1 MSVWTV
7 GRICHC
13 QCYVISEAVV
23 AFHEFGKKM
32 QTEEKINAK
41 LWPLHIKWPTATRK
55 MSRILYYGQ
64 HEMLFFLE
72 SIHFI
77 KKYTDNGSHFSS
89 SCSFCYITSSSQH
102 YICTSFEQPCLIR
115 FRK

>member
-1 MSVWTV
+1 
-7 GRICHC
+7 
-13 QCYVISEAVV
+13 
-23 AFHEFGKKM
+23 M

-77 KKYTDNGSHFSS
+77 KNIQITVHISAQAVHFVTLHQVHSII
-89 SCSFCYITSSSQH
+89 FV
-102 YICTSFEQPCLIR
+102 LLLNNR
-115 FRK
+115 A